1 VLELLERLDVDT
13 RGLPGCAAFGLP
25 DGSLTSAVDLVQVLV
40 GRLTAVQAML
50 VREVDGRGL
59 VKAAGSANASTWLRD
74 RVRISIHDAHRVTRL
89 GATLDARPVLAAAV
103 AAGGVTPEQAVVIG
117 AALGEIPADAG
128 VAVVASA
135 EALLVD
141 HASRFEPQV
150 LRQLGGRILAHVD
163 PELHDRI
170 LRKRLDNDD
179 RLAARDRHLTLSRD
193 GLGRTRLSGILDT
206 VSAATVMA
214 ALSPLMVPVPA
225 GSAGG
230 ADLRTP
236 GARRADALVEVCRLA
251 LRTGELPA
259 DGGQPPQVNV
269 TIDYAAL
276 AASVGVGTLD
286 TGEPLSAAA
295 VRRMACDARIL
306 PVVLDGAG
314 VPVDVGRARRLFTGA
329 ARVAVVL
336 RDRGCAFPGC
346 DRPPKWCDIHHIV
359 SWVDGGSTDRDNGVA
374 LCGFHHRLIHH
385 DAWTVMLGPD
395 RRPTFTPPIEIDPEQ
410 QPRRNIYHS
419 RT

>member
-214 ALSPLMVPVPA
+214 ALSPLMVP
-225 GSAGG
+225 
-230 ADLRTP
+230 P

-269 TIDYAAL
+269 TIDFAAL
-276 AASVGVGTLD
+276 AA
-286 TGEPLSAAA
+286 A
-295 VRRMACDARIL
+295 VR
-306 PVVLDGAG
+306 GG
-314 VPVDVGRARRLFTGA
+314 VAYTALAGA
-329 ARVAVVL
+329 ARPEFAPRVRLWRSAMSTAGPGSGRSIRVNCCRLRRCAGWRVTPGSCRWSLMVRVFRSMSAGRGGCLPVL
-336 RDRGCAFPGC
+336 RGWRWCCGIGGVRSRVVIGRRNGAIYTISCPGWTV
-346 DRPPKWCDIHHIV
+346 DRPIGTTASPC
-359 SWVDGGSTDRDNGVA
+359 A
-374 LCGFHHRLIHH
+374 GF
-385 DAWTVMLGPD
+385 TTG
-395 RRPTFTPPIEIDPEQ
+395 
-410 QPRRNIYHS
+410 
-419 RT
+419 